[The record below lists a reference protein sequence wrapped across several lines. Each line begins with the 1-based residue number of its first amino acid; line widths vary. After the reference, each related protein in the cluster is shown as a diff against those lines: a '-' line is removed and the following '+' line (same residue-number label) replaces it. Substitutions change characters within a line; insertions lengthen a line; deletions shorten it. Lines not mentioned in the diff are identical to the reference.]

1 MIFNDQKEYLRNNKQ
16 LKAPNV
22 TEYVDQDIFKQRL
35 SEVKKISQD
44 ICYFAQKY
52 FYIISLDQG
61 KQIIKLYPKQ
71 ARLVKEMAKRKRLI
85 VLATRQCGKS
95 TSYSIY
101 VLWYCLTNTDK
112 SILICANKF
121 KTAKDIL
128 SRIKLGYE
136 MLPAWLKPG
145 IVTWN
150 ASSIEFSNGC
160 KITAEATS
168 QSSGR
173 GGSINVL
180 ILDEFAFLSP
190 GLEEGF
196 MNSVF
201 PVVSSSKTSQII
213 VVSTPNGMDNEYYNM
228 WNKATLNLQRNIVS
242 EGWYPYRIDWWDVPG
257 RDEKWKAQQLAT
269 FNNNQ
274 QRFNQQYG
282 NCLGGNTKIKLRDYQ
297 VNQFEATIEQMFN
310 RIKEQ
315 NNKFVYSVDTP
326 DGYKSF
332 IGITK
337 NRKECVKIYLEN
349 GNSIQC
355 STDHPFMHENGQMIR
370 ANMLIGQKRYL
381 LDRNNNRI
389 KITQIRK
396 LGEQDCYDLINVGQR
411 HIFYANDI
419 LTHNSFIGSVSTLI
433 KGPIIDQLRKKYEL
447 IMENFKFQRIQLHK
461 DYPNTK
467 VNIYHPPQQNRAY
480 IVGADPSTGSDSD
493 FQALTVW
500 DITNTFD
507 IKMVASFYQNDVP
520 PKVFA
525 YIICKLALIYNNA
538 YVCIENNGVSYATLD
553 YLFRQFEYGNIV
565 HLGGNPRTSIGIVSS
580 GDRKFDACINF
591 KQIIQNPIRKVTIY
605 DGRLLDQME
614 RFERHNRAGKTPT
627 YYATHGHDDF
637 IMCSIWAFYI
647 LKNQNIQNY
656 YNINQFVYDK
666 FGKQIPYFVTSLQN
680 VGDQETLQFIKE
692 LDSSFNVSNAS
703 YEKSLASLEMNINQN
718 YQKIAEQFARYDTKT
733 IEQELEQKIPKDDED
748 HFDFMGFSS

>member
-22 TEYVDQDIFKQRL
+22 TEYVDQDIFKQRME
-35 SEVKKISQD
+35 EVKKISSD
-44 ICYFAQKY
+44 IQYFAQKY

-61 KQIIKLYPKQ
+61 KQKIKMYPKQ
-71 ARLVKEMAKRKRLI
+71 ARLVKEMTKRRRLI

-168 QSSGR
+168 ESSGR

-190 GLEEGF
+190 GLQEGF
-196 MNSVF
+196 MASVF

-213 VVSTPNGMDNEYYNM
+213 VVSTPNGMNNEYYNM
-228 WNKATLNLQRNIVS
+228 WNKATLNLQKNLTDT
-242 EGWYPYRIDWWDVPG
+242 GWFPYRIDWWDVPG
-257 RDEKWKAQQLAT
+257 RDQNWKAIQLAT

-274 QRFNQQYG
+274 QKFNQQYG

-297 VNQFEATIEQMFN
+297 MNQFEATIEEMFN
-310 RIKEQ
+310 RIKQQ
-315 NNKFVYSVDTP
+315 NNQKVYQVDTP
-326 DGYKSF
+326 DGYQKF
-332 IGITK
+332 MGITK
-337 NRKECVKIYLEN
+337 NRKECVRLYLKN
-349 GNSIQC
+349 GISIDC
-355 STDHPFMHENGQMIR
+355 STDHPFMHQNGQMIR
-370 ANMLIGQKRYL
+370 ANMLNDEKRYL
-381 LDRNNNRI
+381 LDRNNQRVRI
-389 KITQIRK
+389 TKKRN

-419 LTHNSFIGSVSTLI
+419 LTHNSFVGSVATLI
-433 KGPIIDQLRKKYEL
+433 KGARINQLRQKYQKDIEQ
-447 IMENFKFQRIQLHK
+447 MKYQRIQLHK
-461 DYPNTK
+461 NYPSTK
-467 VNIYHPPQQNRAY
+467 VNIYYPPQQNKAY
-480 IVGADPSTGSDSD
+480 ILGADPSTGSDND
-493 FQALTVW
+493 FQALTIW

-538 YVCIENNGVSYATLD
+538 YVAIENNGVSYATLD
-553 YLFRQFEYGNIV
+553 YLFRDFEYSNII
-565 HLGGNPRTSIGIVSS
+565 HLGGNPKTSIGIVSS
-580 GDRKFDACINF
+580 GDRKFDACVNF
-591 KQIIQNPIRKVTIY
+591 KQIIQNPIRNVSIY
-605 DGRLLDQME
+605 DGRLIDQME

-637 IMCSIWAFYI
+637 IMCSIWAFYV
-647 LKNQNIQNY
+647 LKNQNLQNY
-656 YNINQFVYDK
+656 YNINQFIYDK
-666 FGKQIPYFVTSLQN
+666 FGKQVPLFVTSVQN
-680 VGDQETLQFIKE
+680 VGDTQTLQFIKD
-692 LDSSFNVSNAS
+692 LDAEFSLSNTNYQRS
-703 YEKSLASLEMNINQN
+703 VDQLEMDINRN
-718 YQKIAEQFARYDTKT
+718 YQKISEQFARYDARVL
-733 IEQELEQKIPKDDED
+733 EEELEQKPPKDDED